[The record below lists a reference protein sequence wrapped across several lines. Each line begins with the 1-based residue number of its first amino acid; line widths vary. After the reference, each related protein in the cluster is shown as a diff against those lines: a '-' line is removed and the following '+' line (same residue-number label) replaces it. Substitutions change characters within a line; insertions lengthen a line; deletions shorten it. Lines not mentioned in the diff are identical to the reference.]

1 MLNDGFVTAVEYL
14 NIGLKISLSSLLLST
29 IPCKVYALVNYLVTV
44 KSGKAMFEVII
55 TSDMPCLFF
64 WEPWNDHRKSHE
76 Q

>member
-1 MLNDGFVTAVEYL
+1 
-14 NIGLKISLSSLLLST
+14 KISLSSLLLST

-64 WEPWNDHRKSHE
+64 GEPWNDHRKSHE